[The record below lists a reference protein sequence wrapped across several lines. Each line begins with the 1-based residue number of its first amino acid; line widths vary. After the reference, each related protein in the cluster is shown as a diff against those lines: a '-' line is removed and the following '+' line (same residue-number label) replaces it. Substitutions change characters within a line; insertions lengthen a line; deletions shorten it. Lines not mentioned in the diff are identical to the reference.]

1 MMISTYSFVA
11 ESVSNLKEEL
21 SKAMDSIEFTPTLVF
36 GFVSVYLPITKFMD
50 VFKQQGLMLYG
61 VSTGGEILFDQQRD
75 SILTQ
80 AGVFVLTDLKPEVFN
95 IHLVKREEPTTFA
108 FAQRLGKQVVQT
120 IDNPN
125 LILSTGGLDMDGQDM
140 LNGMQSILGSEVKI
154 FGGMAADDE
163 KFKQTFVFTESN
175 ITERGALVLAFDRTK
190 VELTGMATSGWI
202 GLGSEF
208 IVNRSDG
215 NVVYEINQEP
225 ALDLYMDYL
234 NVSEEDLPGIGLE
247 YPFLL
252 KKEGSEDVIRAVMQI
267 DVEKRSLVFAGSVP
281 EGSTVSFSTSP
292 GFEIMENTRN
302 RIMDFYRAN
311 PKTDLMLLFSCVA
324 RHVALGPLISTE
336 IKLASL
342 KWKVPLAGFF
352 TFGEFGSNPGQ
363 ISQFYNQTF
372 TLALIR
378 DIS

>member
-1 MMISTYSFVA
+1 MISTYSFVA
-11 ESVSNLKEEL
+11 ESVSNLKAEL

-80 AGVFVLTDLKPEVFN
+80 AGVFVLTDLKPEVFD
-95 IHLVKREEPTTFA
+95 IHLVKREESTTFA
-108 FAQRLGKQVVQT
+108 FAQRLGKQVAQT

-125 LILSTGGLDMDGQDM
+125 LILSTSGLDMDGQEM
-140 LNGMQSILGSEVKI
+140 VNGMQSILGSEVKI

-175 ITERGALVLAFDRTK
+175 ITDRGALALAFDRTK
-190 VELTGMATSGWI
+190 VELKGMVTSGWI

-208 IVNRSDG
+208 IVNRSEG

-252 KKEGSEDVIRAVMQI
+252 KKKGSEDVIRAVMQI
-267 DVEKRSLVFAGSVP
+267 DGEKRSLVFAGSVP
-281 EGSTVSFSTSP
+281 EGSTISFSTSP

-302 RIMDFYRAN
+302 RIMDFYQAN

-352 TFGEFGSNPGQ
+352 TFGEFGSNLGQ
-363 ISQFYNQTF
+363 ICGFYNQTF